1 VNQFP
6 AAALTASAQ
15 RCIIDNRVSGDY
27 REGTLR
33 RADAMCDALSIR
45 GIQIMKKNAT
55 WLVGI
60 TIFLASLCLSV
71 AASAQVTL
79 EVMNPRGEIP
89 PPPTIGI
96 NQRVPDLGGKKIVL
110 IDNGK
115 FGANNFLD
123 VIAGMLK
130 QKYPTATIV
139 MYPKPSAQ
147 TITDMPKWYPTVKQ
161 QGDLFI
167 FGVGD

>member
-1 VNQFP
+1 MKGAIRLHLVF
-6 AAALTASAQ
+6 AL
-15 RCIIDNRVSGDY
+15 
-27 REGTLR
+27 
-33 RADAMCDALSIR
+33 
-45 GIQIMKKNAT
+45 
-55 WLVGI
+55 LVGAI
-60 TIFLASLCLSV
+60 VSAS

-96 NQRVPDLGGKKIVL
+96 SPRVSTLDGKKIVL

-115 FGANNFLD
+115 FGADNFLE
-123 VIAGMLK
+123 VVGKMLK
-130 QKYPTATIV
+130 DRYPTATIV

-147 TITDMPKWYPTVKQ
+147 TITSLPKWYPTVKQ
-161 QGDLFI
+161 QGDLFV